1 MNAASFKFTCVWCAV
16 LLSLALIRVHF
27 RVVTTSVAYNLGRL
41 KEKETSL
48 LEQRASLQ
56 ADLAKITGRK
66 QLEGLAESGEKG
78 H

>member
-1 MNAASFKFTCVWCAV
+1 MNAASFKFTSLWC
-16 LLSLALIRVHF
+16 LALLVVALARVHF

-56 ADLAKITGRK
+56 ADLARITGRK
-66 QLEGLAESGEKG
+66 QLEALAESGEKPR
-78 H
+78 